1 MVHGEMQDTTIDQL
15 LEKTNKL
22 CDISGINLGG
32 LFDLAKSIDD
42 KYYEETEKLPY
53 EFNILDIVR
62 PNENA
67 HSSILAQL
75 FRYKN
80 TEGEYVLLKSFLKS
94 LKEPIST
101 IEVVKPEISVERY
114 RIDILIQEKGKYAI
128 IFENKIWS
136 AADQQT
142 QIERYIDELKRR
154 QYKDEQIYVL
164 YLPLTDAKTPASN
177 SWGKYKG
184 SSIEQERYQLVS
196 FQSIILPWITQ
207 VVEESLIDSKEKSL
221 LQQVKLYKEHL
232 CRIFYPPKE
241 KNDMDERLMNLLKE
255 ELKLD
260 TDLSESISL
269 VDTKITQTDRLTRYL
284 KILKV
289 YLHLK
294 DWHDQLQSSK
304 EKVSL
309 SCGEYPHIRVRL
321 QHEGKAFDVLI
332 EYERSLKKL
341 CYGVCKPQEDCN
353 KHPSIET
360 LVGKVWLGD
369 KQGTDWWYCWSYA
382 SEGEIFGK
390 FQELL
395 CKVKQ
400 ALDEE
405 KEDTP

>member
-1 MVHGEMQDTTIDQL
+1 MEDTEIRELFRLADSFD
-15 LEKTNKL
+15 EK
-22 CDISGINLGG
+22 
-32 LFDLAKSIDD
+32 
-42 KYYEETEKLPY
+42 YHEETEKLPY
-53 EFNILDIVR
+53 EFNLLDIVR
-62 PNENA
+62 PKENA
-67 HSSILAQL
+67 HSRILAEL

-80 TEGEYVLLKSFLKS
+80 TEGEYILLKSFLKS
-94 LKEPIST
+94 LKETFST
-101 IEVVKPEISVERY
+101 IDVDKPTISVELY

-128 IFENKIWS
+128 IFENKIGW

-142 QIERYIDELKRR
+142 QIERYIDGLKRL

-184 SSIEQERYQLVS
+184 SNIEQERYQLVS

-232 CRIFYPPKE
+232 CRIFYPRKE

-255 ELKLD
+255 ELSLGS
-260 TDLSESISL
+260 DLSQSITTVES
-269 VDTKITQTDRLTRYL
+269 KIGQVDRLAKYL
-284 KILKV
+284 GDLRPRL
-289 YLHLK
+289 Y
-294 DWHDQLQSSK
+294 LQSWLNALES
-304 EKVSL
+304 V
-309 SCGEYPHIRVRL
+309 GETIPLNKGDYPHIGVKL
-321 QHEGKAFDVLI
+321 EHKKVDFSVLI
-332 EYERSLKKL
+332 EYSRYSGRFY
-341 CYGVCKPQEDCN
+341 YGVRMSQLSGK
-353 KHPSIET
+353 KHPSIES
-360 LVGKVWLGD
+360 LVDKVWSGD